1 MPSRCR
7 VVKYRGIGRASSVI
21 GQGAAW
27 PDKVS
32 LMALM
37 NLSTGTE
44 REPMVRGS
52 EAGPPAGIAEEV
64 RAVAKSHLI
73 RLRGLLGALALA

>member
-1 MPSRCR
+1 
-7 VVKYRGIGRASSVI
+7 
-21 GQGAAW
+21 
-27 PDKVS
+27 
-32 LMALM
+32 MALM

-73 RLRGLLGALALA
+73 GLRGLLGALALA